1 MTQNQKNFQAAKIGS
16 AFQKVL
22 AKFDQVLERGNQP
35 EFTAIRKKFR
45 QVLKEYREQNTIS
58 VAFVGQY
65 SSGKST
71 IISALTGQRDIKI
84 AADIATDTT
93 GTYNWSGIQVID
105 TPGLF
110 TERKDHDNITYQ
122 AIDKADL
129 LVFCLSYMLFDSI
142 TVENFKKLAYEKG
155 YAWKMMLVINKMSD
169 EAGED
174 DQKVANYRHSLTAAL
189 KPHSLDDFPVCFI
202 DAKDYCEGVDEEDD
216 FLIEISRFP
225 TFIDAL
231 NQFVD
236 QRAVLAKFDTPIRIA
251 LSCVEEA
258 QSSCT
263 SDSKADSTFLA
274 ILNRLSCTVRKER
287 SRVRTKVRKIASN
300 LSSAISKEAHPIA
313 SAVGTD
319 ENFEALQKRA
329 EQNIQD
335 YYEKAEAELQD
346 VINDAAAEIRD
357 EIGQI
362 FQGDLVKFFVAYL
375 EKNQQVS
382 PQDMFQ
388 EIDQNQAID
397 QLRYLADIGQ
407 EAGVKITNFAT
418 RSGVQ
423 KTSQQVF
430 LKSMDVAGS
439 QLHQA
444 VLNVGQFVGFKFK
457 PWQAVGI
464 AKNLGNFAKFLG
476 PAVGVVSLG
485 LDALEIH
492 QENERQE
499 EMANIRQKIN
509 HDFQAIGKDLEK
521 QIEGQLNEFER
532 QVYDEIDQ
540 KISEARRSEEETI
553 AASNDLMKELMVVR
567 ENFNVLLQYIKKMT
581 RTAAV

>member
-1 MTQNQKNFQAAKIGS
+1 MTQNQQNFQAAKIGS

-35 EFTAIRKKFR
+35 ELTAIRKKIR
-45 QVLKEYREQNTIS
+45 QELKAYREQNTIS
-58 VAFVGQY
+58 VAFIGQY

-110 TERKDHDNITYQ
+110 TERQDHDNITYQ

-155 YAWKMMLVINKMSD
+155 YAWKMMLVVNKMSD

-202 DAKDYCEGVDEEDD
+202 DAKDYCEGVDEDDD

-225 TFIDAL
+225 TFINAL
-231 NQFVD
+231 NQFIEK
-236 QRAVLAKFDTPIRIA
+236 RAVLAKFDTPIRIV
-251 LSCVEEA
+251 LRCLEEA
-258 QSSCT
+258 QLSCT
-263 SDSKADSTFLA
+263 SDSKADSTFLE
-274 ILNRLSCTVRKER
+274 ILNRLSRTVQKER
-287 SRVRTKVRKIASN
+287 SRVRTKVRSIASN

-313 SAVGTD
+313 SAVGTNRD
-319 ENFEALQKRA
+319 LKALQQQATLNIKKHYEQA
-329 EQNIQD
+329 ET
-335 YYEKAEAELQD
+335 ELQD
-346 VINDAAAEIRD
+346 LINNAAVEIRD
-357 EIGQI
+357 EVEQI
-362 FQGDLVKFFVAYL
+362 FQGDLVKLFVAYL
-375 EKNQQVS
+375 EKTQQVS
-382 PQDMFQ
+382 PQNMCQ
-388 EIDQNQAID
+388 ETSQNSAIA
-397 QLRYLADIGQ
+397 QLKFLATIGKK
-407 EAGVKITNFAT
+407 AGVKITSLAT
-418 RSGVQ
+418 HSGVQ
-423 KTSQQVF
+423 NTSQQF
-430 LKSMDVAGS
+430 LLTSMNVAGS

-444 VLNVGQFVGFKFK
+444 VLSVGHFVGFKFQ

-464 AKNLGNFAKFLG
+464 AKDLANCAQFLG
-476 PAVGVVSLG
+476 VAMGVVSLG

-492 QENERQE
+492 QENERQQ

-509 HDFQAIGKDLEK
+509 HDFQVIGKDLEQ

-532 QVYDEIDQ
+532 QVYDEIDR
-540 KISEARRSEEETI
+540 KISEARRSEEEAI
-553 AASNDLMKELMVVR
+553 AASNDLMKELMAIR

-581 RTAAV
+581 RTAKV